1 MATVLSNDDLKYLLE
16 EAKAT
21 LGACE
26 KKYDFTGGLVI
37 ENEWEARL
45 DRGRWA
51 IWDKSRRRF
60 LRYSSLEEAD
70 VHTAIETIARTL
82 SR

>member
-1 MATVLSNDDLKYLLE
+1 VVLSNDELKYLLD

-21 LGACE
+21 LAACE
-26 KKYDFTGGLVI
+26 KKYNFTGGLVI

-45 DRGRWA
+45 DRGRFA

-60 LRYSSLEEAD
+60 LRYSSLEQAD
-70 VHTAIETIARTL
+70 VQSAIETIARTL

>member
-21 LGACE
+21 VAACE

-45 DRGRWA
+45 DRGRWT

>member
-1 MATVLSNDDLKYLLE
+1 MAVVLSNDDLKYLLD

-21 LGACE
+21 LAACE
-26 KKYDFTGGLVI
+26 KKYDFGGGLVI
-37 ENEWEARL
+37 ENEWGAKL

-51 IWDKSRRRF
+51 IWDKSRRRY
-60 LRYSSLEEAD
+60 LRFSSLEEAD
-70 VHTAIETIARTL
+70 VHSAIETIARTL

>member
-1 MATVLSNDDLKYLLE
+1 MAVVLSNDDLKYLLD

-21 LGACE
+21 LAACE

-37 ENEWEARL
+37 ENEWEAKL

-51 IWDKSRRRF
+51 IWDKSRRRY
-60 LRYSSLEEAD
+60 LRFSSLEEAD
-70 VHTAIETIARTL
+70 VHATIETIARTL

>member
-1 MATVLSNDDLKYLLE
+1 MAVVLSNDELKYLLD

-21 LGACE
+21 VAACE

-37 ENEWEARL
+37 ENEWEAKL

-51 IWDKSRRRF
+51 IWDKSRRRY
-60 LRYSSLEEAD
+60 LRFSSLEEAD
-70 VHTAIETIARTL
+70 VHAAIETIARTL

>member
-1 MATVLSNDDLKYLLE
+1 MAVVLSNDDLKYLLD

-21 LGACE
+21 LAGCE
-26 KKYDFTGGLVI
+26 KKYDFSGGLVI
-37 ENEWEARL
+37 ENEWEAKL

-51 IWDKSRRRF
+51 IWDKSRRRY
-60 LRYSSLEEAD
+60 LRFSSLEEAD
-70 VHTAIETIARTL
+70 VTSAIETIARTL